1 METPV
6 VVAVAVLAAVI
17 GALLGALV
25 RTMWASQG
33 MKAAQAEA
41 RRIEAEARTR
51 QKELILEAKD
61 EKLRLAREAEEEAR
75 ARRNELASQERRL
88 IQRDEQL
95 DQRTEMLEQRDRKL
109 LEREREIDKAKEDLA
124 KATQEQ
130 VAALERVSGLSA
142 DDAKSMLLEAVRVE
156 AEHDAVK
163 LSRAIE
169 RSAREEAQDKA
180 RDIVLTA
187 MQRVAA
193 DHTAEHTVSVV
204 HLPSD
209 EMKGRIIGREGRNI
223 RALEQATGVDLII
236 DDTPET
242 VVLSGFDP
250 VRREV
255 ARIAI
260 TKLIADGRIHPGRIE
275 EVVAKARAEV
285 DLVIRQ
291 AGEQAAYEA
300 GVPGLPA
307 EIVKLLGR
315 LKYRTSYG
323 QNVLNHV
330 VETSRLAAVIAAEI
344 GADVQIAKM
353 GGLLHDIGK
362 AVDHEVE
369 GPHAA
374 IGAQIAQ
381 RHNLPFKVINGI
393 AAHHQEVEYACLE
406 APIVQ
411 VADAISASRPGA
423 RGESMDTYV
432 KRLEDLQAI
441 AESFGGVER
450 SFAVQAG
457 REVRILVRPE
467 EIDDLTATR
476 LARDVVKKI
485 EEQMTYPG
493 QIKVTVIR
501 ETRAVEYAK

>member
-1 METPV
+1 MEPI
-6 VVAVAVLAAVI
+6 VLIAALVAAVI
-17 GALLGALV
+17 GVVIGFVV
-25 RTMWASQG
+25 RGVLASQTI
-33 MKAAQAEA
+33 KAAQEKAARIVAEA
-41 RRIEAEARTR
+41 RAQ
-51 QKELILEAKD
+51 QKDMILEAKD
-61 EKLRLAREAEEEAR
+61 EKLRQQREADEEAR
-75 ARRNELASQERRL
+75 QRRAELQNLERRL
-88 IQRDEQL
+88 LSRDEQL
-95 DQRTEMLEQRDRKL
+95 DQRADMLEEKSRKINDRERDL
-109 LEREREIDKAKEDLA
+109 ENEREALDKLSQERVVAL
-124 KATQEQ
+124 EQ
-130 VAALERVSGLSA
+130 VSGMSA
-142 DDAKSMLLEAVRVE
+142 EDAKGVLLEAIREE

-163 LSRAIE
+163 LARSIE
-169 RSAREEAQDKA
+169 RRARDEAQEKAREI
-180 RDIVLTA
+180 IVTA

-193 DHTAEHTVSVV
+193 DHTAEHTVTVV

-250 VRREV
+250 VRREI
-255 ARIAI
+255 ARLAL

-275 EVVAKARAEV
+275 EVVNKARAEV
-285 DLVIRQ
+285 ELIIRQ
-291 AGEQAAYEA
+291 SGEQAAYDA
-300 GVPGLPA
+300 GVPGLPSDL
-307 EIVKLLGR
+307 IRLLGR

-323 QNVLNHV
+323 QNVLVHS
-330 VETSRLAAVIAAEI
+330 VETSRVAAIIAAEL
-344 GADVQIAKM
+344 GVDVQAAKI

-374 IGAQIAQ
+374 IGASIAQ
-381 RHNLPFKVINGI
+381 KHNMPFKVVNGI
-393 AAHHQEVEYACLE
+393 AAHHQEVEFACIE
-406 APIVQ
+406 APVVQ

-423 RGESMDTYV
+423 RGETMETYV
-432 KRLEDLQAI
+432 KRLEDLQGI
-441 AESFGGVER
+441 ADSFAGVER

-457 REVRILVRPE
+457 REVRILVRPD

-476 LARDVVKKI
+476 LARDIVKKI
-485 EEQMTYPG
+485 EDNLTYPG